1 MLLVDQLVK
10 RYYTKPPKSQETANQ
25 ENRIVEE
32 DGDAPKDKPEK
43 NEGFNAVKGT
53 SFGVK

>member
-32 DGDAPKDKPEK
+32 DGDAPKDKPKK